1 MKHTLLPAVFPLR
14 SLFLAALLASP
25 WAGAETLKVSIAG
38 DSTVAN
44 YKPGEP
50 IAGWGQ
56 VLGLY
61 LSEGVLVENHALGGR
76 STKTFLAEG
85 RWDKLLAGKPK
96 YVLVQFGHN
105 DNHAKGR
112 PESTDAATD
121 FKDYLRQYADTAKTV
136 GVTPIFVTPPHR
148 RNYAG
153 KEPTAELAPYA
164 EAMTT
169 VAAEKGLFCVDLHAA
184 TGKLL
189 RELGESGAET
199 LYCRPTDRT
208 HFSPAG
214 AYRIAGLLAESLKG
228 DGSPMKTLFRDHPLP
243 LPGVA
248 KAAPKGSKVPPSA
261 SVHVFG
267 VSAKVSMQFEGG
279 SDGVTGTPASWM
291 KENADQ
297 RLVVGTQPVTAD
309 WTQCYFAFTPKSSGS
324 VMLIVM
330 GSDKET
336 YVCYDDFEVTS
347 STLDNGGFE
356 QTGADGQPLH
366 WAPLAKAVCDNRSGK
381 AHSGSAFVKCTA
393 NDRYNQYLN
402 VKAGEKVT
410 VSFWIKADGV
420 N

>member
-1 MKHTLLPAVFPLR
+1 MKNNFRAAAFSVRNF
-14 SLFLAALLASP
+14 FLAALLAAS
-25 WAGAETLKVSIAG
+25 WAKAENIKVSIAG

-44 YKPGEP
+44 YKPSEP
-50 IAGWGQ
+50 IVGWGQ
-56 VLGLY
+56 VLGLF
-61 LSEGVLVENHALGGR
+61 LNEGVAVENLAVGGR
-76 STKTFLAEG
+76 STKTFLSER

-105 DNHAKGR
+105 DNHAKDR

-121 FKDYLRQYADTAKTV
+121 FKDYLRQYADTAKTA
-136 GVTPIFVTPPHR
+136 GVIPIFVTPPHR
-148 RNYAG
+148 RNYSA
-153 KEPTAELAPYA
+153 KEPSTELAPYA
-164 EAMTT
+164 EAMKA
-169 VAAEKGLFCVDLHAA
+169 VAAEKGLFCVDLHEA

-189 RELGESGAET
+189 RELGESGAEP

-214 AYRIAGLLAESLKG
+214 AYRIAGLIAQSLKAA
-228 DGSPMKTLFRDHPLP
+228 DSPMKTLLRDHPLP
-243 LPGVA
+243 LPEVA
-248 KAAPKGSKVPPSA
+248 KAAPKGPKVLPSA

-279 SDGVTGTPASWM
+279 SDGVTGVPASWM

-336 YVCYDDFEVTS
+336 YVCYDDFEVVGS
-347 STLDNGGFE
+347 SLDNGGFE
-356 QTGADGQPLH
+356 QRGADGQPLH
-366 WAPLAKAVCDNRSGK
+366 WAPLAKAVCDNSSGK
-381 AHSGSAFVKCTA
+381 AHGGSAFVKCTA
-393 NDRYNQYLN
+393 NDRYNQNLN

-410 VSFWIKADGV
+410 VSFWIKADGA

>member
-1 MKHTLLPAVFPLR
+1 MKYHLLSAAFLLR
-14 SLFLAALLASP
+14 SLLFAAILASP
-25 WAGAETLKVSIAG
+25 FARAENIKVSIAG

-56 VLGLY
+56 MLGLF
-61 LSEGVLVENHALGGR
+61 LNDGILIDNQAVGGR
-76 STKTFLAEG
+76 SSKTFLSEG
-85 RWDKLLAGKPK
+85 RWDKLLAGKPRF
-96 YVLVQFGHN
+96 VLIQFGHN

-121 FKDYLRQYADTAKTV
+121 FKDYLRRYAATAKTA
-136 GVTPIFVTPPHR
+136 GVTPIFVTSPHR
-148 RNYAG
+148 RNYNG
-153 KEPTAELAPYA
+153 KEPTTDLAPYA
-164 EAMTT
+164 EAMKT
-169 VAAEKGLFCVDLHAA
+169 VAAEKGLFCVDLHEA

-199 LYCRPTDRT
+199 LYCRPSDRT

-214 AYRIAGLLAESLKG
+214 AYRIASLLAESLKAT
-228 DGSPMKTLFRDHPLP
+228 DSPMKKLFRDNPLP
-243 LPGVA
+243 LPESA
-248 KAAPKGSKVPPSA
+248 KPAPKGPKVLPSA
-261 SVHVFG
+261 VVHVFG

-279 SDGVTGTPASWM
+279 SDGMTGAPASWM

-297 RLVVGTQPVTAD
+297 RLVVGTQPVTAE

-336 YVCYDDFEVTS
+336 YVCYDDFEVAGS
-347 STLDNGGFE
+347 NLDNGGFE
-356 QTGADGQPLH
+356 QLGADGQPLH
-366 WAPLAKAVCDNRSGK
+366 WAPLAKAVCDNSSGK
-381 AHSGSAFVKCTA
+381 AHGGSAFVKCTA
-393 NDRYNQYLN
+393 NDRYNQNLN

-410 VSFWIKADGV
+410 VSFWIKADGL